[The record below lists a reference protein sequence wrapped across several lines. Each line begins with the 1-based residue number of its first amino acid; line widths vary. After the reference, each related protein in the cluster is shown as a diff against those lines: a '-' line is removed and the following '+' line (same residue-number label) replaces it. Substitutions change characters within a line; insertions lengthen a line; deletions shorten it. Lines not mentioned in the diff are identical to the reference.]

1 MDLRR
6 IMTLSM
12 NQMRKPSMIAH
23 LGLWKMTE
31 NQTQMQFRSVTH
43 VLNTVRLLAEI
54 KVCFSNL
61 NFINFGTKLCWIW
74 YERKQIKKK
83 IKSPISD

>member
-1 MDLRR
+1 
-6 IMTLSM
+6 M

-43 VLNTVRLLAEI
+43 VLNTVRLWAEI
-54 KVCFSNL
+54 KVFFKPKFYNVWNETLLNL
-61 NFINFGTKLCWIW
+61 AGTKTNQ
-74 YERKQIKKK
+74 EENQEENHGPDK
-83 IKSPISD
+83 

>member
-12 NQMRKPSMIAH
+12 NQMLKPSMIAH

-43 VLNTVRLLAEI
+43 VLNTVRLWAEI
-54 KVCFSNL
+54 KVFFFKPKFYKFWNETL
-61 NFINFGTKLCWIW
+61 LDLAGTKTNQ
-74 YERKQIKKK
+74 EENHGPDK
-83 IKSPISD
+83 